1 MFFVFDM
8 EVYICWLQIKS
19 IYGFKK
25 KKSLYTMASTDKF
38 GVILDQIR
46 KKKKKVTRK
55 EENFNFVF
63 QLGVV
68 DDNEYQ
74 RR

>member
-25 KKSLYTMASTDKF
+25 KKKKVYIQWHL
-38 GVILDQIR
+38 QINLVLSWIR
-46 KKKKKVTRK
+46 YGKRKKVTRK

-63 QLGVV
+63 
-68 DDNEYQ
+68 
-74 RR
+74 

>member
-19 IYGFKK
+19 IYGFQKK
-25 KKSLYTMASTDKF
+25 KKVYIQWHL
-38 GVILDQIR
+38 QINLVLSWIR
-46 KKKKKVTRK
+46 YGKRKKVTRK

-63 QLGVV
+63 
-68 DDNEYQ
+68 
-74 RR
+74 

>member
-38 GVILDQIR
+38 GVILD
-46 KKKKKVTRK
+46 
-55 EENFNFVF
+55 
-63 QLGVV
+63 
-68 DDNEYQ
+68 
-74 RR
+74 